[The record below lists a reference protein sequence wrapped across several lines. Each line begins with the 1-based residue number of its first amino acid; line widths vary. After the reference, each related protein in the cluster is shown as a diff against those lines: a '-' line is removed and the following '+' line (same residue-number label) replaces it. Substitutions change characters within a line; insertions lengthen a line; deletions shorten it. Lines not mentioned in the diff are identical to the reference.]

1 MVLVHFPL
9 KYLVILLERTETF
22 MHAGYQFDYVFDWTM
37 LKYPQIGSSS
47 RPRVSLWLFKYLLC
61 LCYSMN
67 LIAYRLPYRIPLV
80 MLVLDPLV
88 KGQVEHQVYS
98 LCPFYPFL
106 TVISV

>member
-1 MVLVHFPL
+1 MVLVHFLL
-9 KYLVILLERTETF
+9 KYLVILLELTETF

-47 RPRVSLWLFKYLLC
+47 RPRVSFWLFTYLLC
-61 LCYSMN
+61 LQYSVN

-88 KGQVEHQVYS
+88 KDQVEHQVYS
-98 LCPFYPFL
+98 LCPL
-106 TVISV
+106 ITVISV